1 MKKRDKTNER
11 KNKYSKRNKTT
22 KTTEGKVRKMI
33 DETIQ
38 SKQINSKPIEL
49 LNFWGVVIV

>member
-49 LNFWGVVIV
+49 LNF